1 MKYIIFI
8 KSLYT
13 YTKNSLISFLSFLII
28 KLIPKKNILKLI
40 TSLENKNVLVLGTG
54 PSLDKLNQKLID
66 EYDIIFFLNN
76 AINVSKIFNF
86 EKKKK
91 IFFNSDLF
99 RFKQLKKNI
108 STLDNSWIYV
118 FIPIHLQLFL
128 SFIYFYFNRNAY
140 LLVPKYR
147 IGFPFEKNVT
157 KSFITYCL
165 AGNYETKNKLNIN
178 NFKAF
183 PHTVAL
189 NAFYFL
195 ISSRVNKLHYL
206 GCDFSSGKSS
216 YTQYKGAGNLKNKKV
231 YLWVNKLKKLSK
243 YYSIDFKDLK

>member
-1 MKYIIFI
+1 MKYIILI
-8 KSLYT
+8 KSIYT
-13 YTKNSLISFLSFLII
+13 YSKNSLISFLSLFII

-40 TSLENKNVLVLGTG
+40 ASLENKNVLVLGTG
-54 PSLDKLNQKLID
+54 PSLDRLNQELID
-66 EYDIIFFLNN
+66 KYDVIFFLNN
-76 AINVSKIFNF
+76 AINVSKIFNLQQ
-86 EKKKK
+86 KNK

-99 RFKQLKKNI
+99 RFNQLKKNI
-108 STLDNSWIYV
+108 YTLDNSWTYV

-128 SFIYFYFNRNAY
+128 SLINFYFNRKVF
-140 LLVPKYR
+140 LLIPKYR

-157 KSFITYCL
+157 KSFITYKL
-165 AGNYETKNKLNIN
+165 AKNSDTKIKLNIN
-178 NFKAF
+178 NFKVF

-195 ISSRVNKLHYL
+195 ISSGVNKLHYL
-206 GCDFSSGKSS
+206 GCDFDSGQSL
-216 YTQYKGAGNLKNKKV
+216 YTEYKGAGNLTNKKV